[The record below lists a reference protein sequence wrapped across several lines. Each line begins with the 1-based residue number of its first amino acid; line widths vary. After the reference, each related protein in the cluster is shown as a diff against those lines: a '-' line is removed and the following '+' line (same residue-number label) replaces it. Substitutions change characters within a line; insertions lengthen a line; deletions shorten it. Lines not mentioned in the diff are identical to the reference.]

1 MTTPVRYIRVKSTVN
16 LFSPANRPTG
26 NIAIIGTVTPPTTGG
41 GTVIPENVPTLFS
54 DPDDAL
60 KRAPGELGTSVALA
74 MRQEPGPGLV
84 FGVRLATTADVAD
97 TLSKIATLPVQLVVV
112 ANTPL
117 EPGTGGGT
125 PTADIVAL
133 ANHVK
138 GPFGDGLERMGVAM
152 LGKGDTDASIITG
165 ALNSDRM
172 VYVAHK
178 SDEDVAAAVA
188 GTIGGYD
195 PHISLLLKKVGVSSA
210 PFTAQELFTI
220 NGSEGESSPPGGQNV
235 NWLVN
240 PALIPGEGV
249 YLGEGYTGA
258 SGTTDKKYI
267 DIVRTLDDI
276 TYRLKASLIA
286 SIGELRIS
294 RTGLRA
300 LAGEMEAV
308 LEPLRRSEVIDDYL
322 VVVPVLAL
330 FDKPQPTPED
340 LELIAK
346 ARRERF
352 AEAMVRIT
360 YAGAIHRLTINL
372 TFE

>member
-1 MTTPVRYIRVKSTVN
+1 MTTPNPVRYIRVQAKVK
-16 LFSPANRPTG
+16 LFSPAVRPTG
-26 NIAIIGTVTPPTTGG
+26 NIAIVGAVTAPDGATGIIAPNEPK
-41 GTVIPENVPTLFS
+41 VFA
-54 DPDDAL
+54 DPDEVL
-60 KRAPGELGTSVALA
+60 EKAPGPLGNAVALA
-74 MRQEPGPGLV
+74 LRQEPGPGYV
-84 FGVRLATTADVAD
+84 YAVRVGDSVKD
-97 TLSKIATLPVQLVVV
+97 TLALLKTLPVQLVVI

-117 EPGTGGGT
+117 KLDASGKATD
-125 PTADIVAL
+125 AIVKL
-133 ANHVK
+133 AEHVK

-152 LGKGDTDASIITG
+152 LGKGDHDPTIIK
-165 ALNSDRM
+165 APLNTDRM
-172 VYVAHK
+172 IYVAHK

-195 PHISLLLKKVGVSSA
+195 PHVSLLLKKVGVTSD
-210 PFTAQELFTI
+210 PFTADELIQI
-220 NGSEGESSPPGGQNV
+220 NGGEDDASKNV

-258 SGTTDKKYI
+258 SGPADKKYI

-286 SIGELRIS
+286 TIGELRIS

-308 LEPLRRSEVIDDYL
+308 LEPLRRSEVIDNYD
-322 VVVPVLAL
+322 VVIPVLTL
-330 FDKPQPTPED
+330 FDKPQPTKED
-340 LELIAK
+340 QTIMDT
-346 ARRERF
+346 ARSSRF
-352 AEAMVRIT
+352 AEALVRIV
-360 YAGAIHRLTINL
+360 YAGAIHRLTIKL

>member
-26 NIAIIGTVTPPTTGG
+26 NIAIIGAVTPPTTG
-41 GTVIPENVPTLFS
+41 TVIPENEPTLFS
-54 DPDDAL
+54 DPDDAE
-60 KRAPGELGTSVALA
+60 KRAPGDLGRSVALA

-84 FGVRLATTADVAD
+84 FGVRLATSPDIAD
-97 TLSKIATLPVQLVVV
+97 TLSKIATLPVQLVVI

-117 EPGTGGGT
+117 EAGTGGAT
-125 PTADIVAL
+125 PTAGIVAL

-165 ALNSDRM
+165 ALNTDRM

-195 PHISLLLKKVGVSSA
+195 PHVSLLLKKVGVSSDA
-210 PFTAQELFTI
+210 FTAQELFTI
-220 NGSEGESSPPGGQNV
+220 NGAEGDSTPPGGQNV

-340 LELIAK
+340 QELIAK